1 MVIFLYGPD
10 TFRLNRKLKQIIN
23 EYKNRG
29 RGINFAVF
37 NSLDEPA
44 NDFFAELRQDSLFG
58 EKKLFVVKAPVSN
71 KEFKESL
78 IDGIEKIAA
87 SEHNIVFVQ
96 EGKVLKA
103 DRLLK
108 ALSKLGQTQEF
119 DLLENAGVESWAAA
133 EFKRLGKPVSPK
145 VVRLLVERVGNDL
158 WRLENEIQKLVHFAI
173 DREINIDDVAKNV
186 TPAISAGVFDAIDAV
201 ASRSRERMFALTRER
216 LAAGDHPI
224 YFLAM
229 VAGQL
234 KNLLLIKSSPAAGA
248 AGLGMHPFVFGKS
261 RAQAN
266 RFSLDEL
273 KAAYR
278 TVCGTDLDIK
288 TGRVS
293 PEAGLD
299 MLLARI

>member
-1 MVIFLYGPD
+1 MAS
-10 TFRLNRKLKQIIN
+10 
-23 EYKNRG
+23 KNY
-29 RGINFAVF
+29 
-37 NSLDEPA
+37 P
-44 NDFFAELRQDSLFG
+44 
-58 EKKLFVVKAPVSN
+58 
-71 KEFKESL
+71 
-78 IDGIEKIAA
+78 
-87 SEHNIVFVQ
+87 SEHNIVLFK
-96 EGKVLKA
+96 G
-103 DRLLK
+103 RFWCRSPLK
-108 ALSKLGQTQEF
+108 ALSNSAKNLI
-119 DLLENAGVESWAAA
+119 LENAGVESCTSRIQ
-133 EFKRLGKPVSPK
+133 RLENRVAK

-248 AGLGMHPFVFGKS
+248 AGLGMHPVVFGKS

-266 RFSLDEL
+266 RFSLD
-273 KAAYR
+273 
-278 TVCGTDLDIK
+278 D
-288 TGRVS
+288 
-293 PEAGLD
+293 
-299 MLLARI
+299 